1 MHFKIETIS
10 ALPTNISST
19 KLRLRADPEEWS
31 ACPPS
36 TRPLRHSVY
45 WLIVTR
51 LAHLAIPLLYC
62 LCIHQPKQ
70 DQSYCFCTRCLCPH
84 YSQTVLCCVDL
95 SSHTWQF
102 HKLLSLSYCVLCGLW
117 HVAHVCNG
125 PWSFWHC
132 YCNHHVC
139 FCLNKIYAI
148 VSPFFHHSCQDH
160 IQCISLHVSIFPITY
175 METSRKL
182 QVTSLL

>member
-45 WLIVTR
+45 WLIMTR
-51 LAHLAIPLLYC
+51 LAHLAIPLLYY

-70 DQSYCFCTRCLCPH
+70 DQSPIVFAHVACAHITAK
-84 YSQTVLCCVDL
+84 QCCVV
-95 SSHTWQF
+95 W
-102 HKLLSLSYCVLCGLW
+102 
-117 HVAHVCNG
+117 
-125 PWSFWHC
+125 
-132 YCNHHVC
+132 
-139 FCLNKIYAI
+139 I
-148 VSPFFHHSCQDH
+148 
-160 IQCISLHVSIFPITY
+160 
-175 METSRKL
+175 
-182 QVTSLL
+182 